1 MAYGGK
7 YIVKNPSKYQ
17 GDPSKVYFRSLW
29 ENATFKFLEAS
40 PEVKYWSSEEVII
53 PYICKTDGQPHK
65 YFVDLKVCMTD
76 GRVFYIEIK
85 PKSQTKEPKVQKRKT
100 KAYITEVLTYVKN
113 ISKWEAAR
121 EYALDRNAQF
131 VIWTED
137 TLRQMGIKIL

>member
-7 YIVKNPSKYQ
+7 YIVKNVSKYR
-17 GDPSKVYFRSLW
+17 GDPSKVRFRSLW

-40 PEVKYWSSEEVII
+40 PQVKYWSSETAVV
-53 PYICKTDGQPHK
+53 PYICKTDGQRHN
-65 YFVDLKVCMTD
+65 YFVDLTVCMTD

-85 PKSQTKEPKVQKRKT
+85 PKSQTREPKVQKRKT

-113 ISKWEAAR
+113 ISKWEAAK
-121 EYALDRNAQF
+121 EFALDRNATF
-131 VIWTED
+131 AVWTED